1 MKISLVFL
9 CLFFSVNSSLFAQ
22 KINLRGS
29 ITDAETG
36 EALPGVS
43 VYVPQLQDGTASDVN
58 GNYELS
64 LPAGKANLVFTLIGF
79 TTQNKEVTLTRAT
92 ELNIKLQASAGVLKE
107 VQVTAKQN
115 ALRDQVMAPQMST
128 IKLSPVQMKNMPSLG
143 GEVDIIK
150 VAQLLPGV
158 KRGGEGQTGM
168 YVRGGAADQNLI
180 LLDDAPV
187 YNVSHLFG
195 FFSVFNNDALQDV
208 SLIKGSFPAQY
219 GGRVSSVMDIKTQN
233 GSNDRIKAD
242 GGIGLLSSRLT
253 VQGPLQKDKLTFLVS
268 GRRSYIDKVLAVANR
283 DVPYYFY
290 DTNVKLHYKLSDRDK
305 ISFSSYYGNDVL
317 SEPKSASSGD
327 DAEGMDLDFGFT
339 LGNFTNTLRWSHQY
353 SDKLFSHLTLLHTRF
368 RYQVN
373 GQFVG
378 NSLFIGS
385 YIEDLGAKLDYDYYH
400 NDKHQ
405 FRYGISAT
413 NHTFRPNIVA
423 TKGEISN
430 FLKSQSGTRMQ
441 PQELGVY
448 GQDEF
453 KLNARVTLNYG
464 TRISGFITEGATY
477 MGLEP
482 RLAGSLK
489 LTENSSF
496 KLGYSRMT
504 QYLHLVSNSSVL
516 LPTDLWYPV
525 TKNVKPQ
532 FADQIAAAYNHAFP
546 KLNTVLSAE
555 VYYKKMHNLIEY
567 KEGAVL
573 MLNNDYEKELLH
585 GTGEAY
591 GTELFLHK
599 TEGRFNGWIGY
610 SLSWATR
617 QFDGLNNGKSF
628 FAKYDR
634 RHDISIVANYDITK
648 RLSVSGVW
656 VYGTGQRFTG
666 RLGQYASP
674 KPSYSGVDVLP
685 IYTDRNA
692 LKFSPSHRLDLN
704 IVWKNK
710 PHKKWQSEWCIGAYN
725 VYNQTQP
732 YKVKVESN
740 GAGGYKYSQV
750 GLFGFILSIAYNFKF

>member
-1 MKISLVFL
+1 MKISLVLL
-9 CLFFSVNSSLFAQ
+9 CLFFSINSSLFAQ
-22 KINLRGS
+22 KTTLRGRVA
-29 ITDAETG
+29 DAKTG

-43 VYVPQLQDGTASDVN
+43 VYIPQIQNGTATDVN

-64 LPAGKANLVFTLIGF
+64 LPTGRVNVIFSLIGYGN
-79 TTQNKEVTLTRAT
+79 QEKQLELTKAT
-92 ELNIKLQASAGVLKE
+92 ELNIKLEANAGVLKE
-107 VQVTAKQN
+107 VQITAKKDE
-115 ALRDQVMAPQMST
+115 LREQVLAPQMST
-128 IKLSPVQMKNMPSLG
+128 IKLSPLQMKNLPSLG

-168 YVRGGAADQNLI
+168 YVRGGGADQNLI

-233 GSNDRIKAD
+233 GSNEKLKAD
-242 GGIGLLSSRLT
+242 GGIGLLSSRIT
-253 VQGPLQKDKLTFLVS
+253 VQGPIQKDKLTYLVS
-268 GRRSYIDKVLAVANR
+268 ARRSYLDKVLAVGGLK
-283 DVPYYFY
+283 VPYYFY
-290 DTNVKLHYKLSDRDK
+290 DTNLKLHYKFSETDK

-317 SEPKSASSGD
+317 TEPKATQDGQD
-327 DAEGMDLDFGFT
+327 MGLDFGFT

-353 SDKLFSHLTLLHTRF
+353 SDKLFSHFTLLHTRF

-373 GQFVG
+373 GRLAD

-385 YIEDLGAKLDYDYYH
+385 YMQDLGAKLDYDYYH
-400 NDKHQ
+400 NEKHAI
-405 FRYGISAT
+405 RYGLSAT

-423 TKGEISN
+423 TQGEISD
-430 FLKSQSGTRMQ
+430 LVKSQQGVKIQ
-441 PQELGVY
+441 PQEIGAY
-448 GQDEF
+448 AQDEF
-453 KLNARVTLNYG
+453 KVNSRLTLNYG
-464 TRISGFITEGATY
+464 ARVSGFITEGKAY
-477 MGLEP
+477 ANLEP
-482 RLAGSLK
+482 RFASSLQ

-504 QYLHLVSNSSVL
+504 QYLHLVSNSSVV

-532 FADQIAAAYNHAFP
+532 LADQIAAGYNQVFP
-546 KLNTVLSAE
+546 KINTVLSAE
-555 VYYKKMHNLIEY
+555 LYYKKMRNLIEY
-567 KEGAVL
+567 KEGANL
-573 MLNNDYEKELLH
+573 LLNNDYEKELLH

-591 GTELFLHK
+591 GAEFFLHK
-599 TEGRFNGWIGY
+599 TEGKFNGWIGY

-617 QFDGLNNGKSF
+617 QFDGLNNGKTF

-634 RHDISIVANYDITK
+634 RHDISLVANYEITK
-648 RLSVSGVW
+648 RLSVSAVW

-666 RLGQYASP
+666 RTGQYGMP
-674 KPSYSGVDVLP
+674 KPSYSGVDVMP
-685 IYTDRNA
+685 VYTDSNA

-704 IVWKNK
+704 LIWKNK
-710 PHKKWQSEWCIGAYN
+710 PHKTWQSEWVIGAYN

-740 GAGGYKYSQV
+740 GADGYKYSQV
-750 GLFGFILSIAYNFKF
+750 GLFGFIPSIAYNFKF